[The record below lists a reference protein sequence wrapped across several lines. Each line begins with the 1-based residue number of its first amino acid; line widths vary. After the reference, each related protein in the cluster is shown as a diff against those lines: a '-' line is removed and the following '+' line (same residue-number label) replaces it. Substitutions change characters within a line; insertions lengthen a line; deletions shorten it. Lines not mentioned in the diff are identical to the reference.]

1 MITTKRLT
9 IRPIEENDWTAIKE
23 IWDDFKNTE
32 FVIYDNDKDTSPESL
47 QPRIAKWA
55 EATRKGNEHMF
66 FATCLKGETIGFT
79 SVNIV
84 APSEYEIGYGY
95 TSKSQGHGF
104 AKEALTAI
112 LNDMK
117 EFGATKIHAGTALKN
132 TPSVALLKSL
142 GFELTSTEQI
152 CFFKDD
158 AGNDIYFE
166 GGNFTKNL
174 ALESK

>member
-1 MITTKRLT
+1 MTTSDLMSWNWAFGRIMITTKRLT
-9 IRPIEENDWTAIKE
+9 IRPIEENDWTAINE
-23 IWDDFKNTE
+23 IWDDF
-32 FVIYDNDKDTSPESL
+32 NDKDTSPESL

-79 SVNIV
+79 SMNIV

-95 TSKSQGHGF
+95 TRKSQGHGF

-112 LNDMK
+112 LDGMK

-132 TPSVALLKSL
+132 TPSV
-142 GFELTSTEQI
+142 E
-152 CFFKDD
+152 
-158 AGNDIYFE
+158 
-166 GGNFTKNL
+166 
-174 ALESK
+174 